1 MKFLNLPENNSL
13 GVICKTNSSLF
24 KFAEKHQ
31 PWIFQKILSK
41 CCESFIMEITYD
53 GMHAWL
59 VYLTWTDSR
68 YVVVWE
74 HFHLAIILWY
84 TVALV
89 DERWEIFFNIRA
101 LKETFYRCLL
111 GYVIV
116 KLKLESNTPMITL
129 YIKAYW
135 FIMRISTSDILRLKQ
150 PCTTIIEHVEKEK
163 VTFDL
168 FDLTGRI
175 TDACFEMCKC
185 TYGKNIFVANIN
197 FGRSFLDLLSTDQQT
212 GNKLAVSFLITF
224 KLIFS
229 GWTRKTWTMNL
240 RGIQVLIFDTT
251 GLKVSFSTFR
261 KVLCFEIIACSV
273 NV

>member
-1 MKFLNLPENNSL
+1 
-13 GVICKTNSSLF
+13 
-24 KFAEKHQ
+24 
-31 PWIFQKILSK
+31 
-41 CCESFIMEITYD
+41 MEITYD

-59 VYLTWTDSR
+59 VYSTWTDSR

-197 FGRSFLDLLSTDQQT
+197 FGRSFVDLLSTDQQT

>member
-1 MKFLNLPENNSL
+1 MNFLENSFEVL
-13 GVICKTNSSLF
+13 
-24 KFAEKHQ
+24 
-31 PWIFQKILSK
+31 WIFYHGNYL
-41 CCESFIMEITYD
+41 
-53 GMHAWL
+53 HAWL
-59 VYLTWTDSR
+59 VYSTWTDSR

-175 TDACFEMCKC
+175 TDACFEMCKF

-197 FGRSFLDLLSTDQQT
+197 LGRSFLDLLSTDHQT

-224 KLIFS
+224 KLFFF
-229 GWTRKTWTMNL
+229 WMNTKNVDNEFE
-240 RGIQVLIFDTT
+240 RHSSFDLWHNWIKGFLLNFPQSSLFWYYCIERLTLASAREPDD
-251 GLKVSFSTFR
+251 LKLEDWKHNYF
-261 KVLCFEIIACSV
+261 L
-273 NV
+273 

>member
-1 MKFLNLPENNSL
+1 
-13 GVICKTNSSLF
+13 
-24 KFAEKHQ
+24 
-31 PWIFQKILSK
+31 
-41 CCESFIMEITYD
+41 MEITY
-53 GMHAWL
+53 GGIHAWL
-59 VYLTWTDSR
+59 VYSTWTDSR

-150 PCTTIIEHVEKEK
+150 PCTTIIEHVGKKK
-163 VTFDL
+163 VTFVL

-175 TDACFEMCKC
+175 TDACFEIPIMQLNHFNVYRMSLNHFA
-185 TYGKNIFVANIN
+185 T
-197 FGRSFLDLLSTDQQT
+197 
-212 GNKLAVSFLITF
+212 
-224 KLIFS
+224 
-229 GWTRKTWTMNL
+229 
-240 RGIQVLIFDTT
+240 
-251 GLKVSFSTFR
+251 R
-261 KVLCFEIIACSV
+261 KVLKSFWVSQPWHFGTLWLW
-273 NV
+273 